1 MALFYLN
8 VSAFIILA
16 DFFLQFPSHP
26 KAKEKKKREED
37 KMDVIINEAIP
48 FLHQLQIE
56 FVNCFTFNLAFEKI
70 VFIT

>member
-1 MALFYLN
+1 
-8 VSAFIILA
+8 
-16 DFFLQFPSHP
+16 
-26 KAKEKKKREED
+26 
-37 KMDVIINEAIP
+37 MDVIINEAIP